1 MTHQID
7 SYHPPPPL
15 PVTEQPKPGMTNS
28 SSSSSTTHHFHQ
40 HPFDRSAGFGPKTLE
55 SLAERVHPFYGL
67 SIGPPGSG
75 SGSSLGQQQHQTATL
90 GRSSTLGRAHRGG
103 SVAGGSGPGSTM
115 SLMRGTAG
123 NRLTRSGSDQR
134 LPIVEQSSSTDM
146 YGYAR
151 GKLGSGSHYGTTGR
165 TQQQQQQQQPDAV
178 TRLGLTHRRRTS
190 VDYASDTEASIRSYS
205 HSTRRGFSVEG
216 SSGSWKAPPP
226 LLGLGITPTTPTSV
240 SFHPTSQPDS
250 RSNSLPR
257 DRGGGGS
264 ASNRFRREVHFEQTS
279 LTGRPSASSMLDNT
293 DDSDGAVSAPE
304 MTVSQKQKQLQR
316 LSQQQQHLQQQ
327 QLLYSRGILP
337 GSAAPLS
344 KLPGAMPGNFT
355 SAEYKAWMQRAPST
369 SAIYERLRQSRDA
382 IEAHRV
388 AKLTFSAENLVEKAK
403 QVFKQNI

>member
-1 MTHQID
+1 M
-7 SYHPPPPL
+7 
-15 PVTEQPKPGMTNS
+15 
-28 SSSSSTTHHFHQ
+28 
-40 HPFDRSAGFGPKTLE
+40 
-55 SLAERVHPFYGL
+55 
-67 SIGPPGSG
+67 
-75 SGSSLGQQQHQTATL
+75 
-90 GRSSTLGRAHRGG
+90 
-103 SVAGGSGPGSTM
+103 AGGSGPGSTM

-123 NRLTRSGSDQR
+123 TNRLTRSGSDQR
-134 LPIVEQSSSTDM
+134 LPMVEQSGSADV

-151 GKLGSGSHYGTTGR
+151 GKIGSNYGTTGR
-165 TQQQQQQQQPDAV
+165 TGQSQQQQQQPDAA

-205 HSTRRGFSVEG
+205 HSARRGFSVEG

-240 SFHPTSQPDS
+240 SFHPTQPDS

-257 DRGGGGS
+257 DRGGGSSSGS
-264 ASNRFRREVHFEQTS
+264 SRFRREVHFEQTS
-279 LTGRPSASSMLDNT
+279 LTRPGQASSSLLDNT

-344 KLPGAMPGNFT
+344 KLPGGMLPGNFT
-355 SAEYKAWMQRAPST
+355 AAEYKAWMQRAPST

-403 QVFKQNI
+403 QVQDPFLY